1 MTMKGFT
8 RILLLTAAAILLI
21 SSLGT
26 AGAQD
31 EEVTLDLW
39 MFLDGT
45 GFLPSVVEA
54 FEAAHPN
61 IKVQIT
67 DVPEGEYVT
76 KVDTALLAGQP
87 PDIAFPYVIRWIRA
101 GLVAPIDETLE
112 AAGVELED
120 YNAGAVSRNCS
131 LDGRVYCL
139 GTFTAGYN
147 IFYNKDI
154 FDAAGLPHLSSTEPV
169 TIDEYADLVAQLSAY
184 SEDMSERVWGGTL
197 PMPWWTD
204 AANYFSEDGRSVV
217 GYVNDEATA
226 HFYQVVAD
234 MAGTE
239 GILSSADLSL
249 AGSSAND
256 LLAAGQLAMAMADS
270 PIAQPLLEA
279 AGVNWGAAPPPV
291 EAEGDPAWVY
301 TASDELMAMSGSDNL
316 EEALQF
322 VLFWATEGN
331 RLRAEAGGL
340 PMNMRMA
347 EEMGWAEGSVGR
359 QELLEAISLGRSTVF
374 VPTVWGAYGEIAE
387 AINSLMIEDG
397 MSAQDALDEIAP
409 IIQDDLDQLWET
421 WDTFE
426 S

>member
-1 MTMKGFT
+1 MTRFT
-8 RILLLTAAAILLI
+8 RILLLAAIAILL
-21 SSLGT
+21 SSTFG
-26 AGAQD
+26 AAVAQD
-31 EEVTLDLW
+31 DAVTLDLW

-101 GLVAPIDETLE
+101 GLVAPIDGALE
-112 AAGVELED
+112 SAGVNLED

-131 LDGRVYCL
+131 LNGQVYCL

-147 IFYNKDI
+147 LFYNKDL
-154 FDAAGLPHLSSTEPV
+154 FDAAGVEHLSSTVPI
-169 TIDEYADLVAQLSAY
+169 TIDKYADIVAQLAAY
-184 SEDMSERVWGGTL
+184 SDDMSERVWGGTL
-197 PMPWWTD
+197 PMPWWMD
-204 AANYFSEDGRSVV
+204 AANYFSEDGRSVM
-217 GYVNDEATA
+217 GHVNDEATA

-234 MAGTE
+234 MAATDA
-239 GILSSADLSL
+239 ILSSADLSL
-249 AGSSAND
+249 VGNSAND
-256 LLAAGQLAMAMADS
+256 MLASGQLAMAMADS

-291 EAEGDPAWVY
+291 ESEGDPAWVY
-301 TASDELMAMSGSDNL
+301 TGSDELMALSGSDNL

-322 VLFWATEGN
+322 ILFWATEGN
-331 RLRAEAGGL
+331 RMRAEAGGL

-347 EEMGWAEGSVGR
+347 QEMNWAQGSEGR
-359 QELLEAISLGRSTVF
+359 QELLDAIGLGRSTVF

-397 MSAQDALDEIAP
+397 MPAQEALDEVAP
-409 IIQDDLDQLWET
+409 AIQEDLDELWET
-421 WDTFE
+421 WDNFE
-426 S
+426 A

>member
-1 MTMKGFT
+1 MKRIGRIILLAAT
-8 RILLLTAAAILLI
+8 AILLL
-21 SSLGT
+21 SNFGT
-26 AGAQD
+26 SAAQD
-31 EEVTLDLW
+31 ETVTLDLW

-101 GLVAPIDETLE
+101 GMVAPIDEVLE
-112 AAGVELED
+112 SAGIDIED
-120 YNAGAVSRNCS
+120 YNAGAVSRNCA
-131 LDGRVYCL
+131 LAGQVYCL

-154 FDAAGLPHLSSTEPV
+154 FDAAGVPHLSSTDPL
-169 TIDEYADLVAQLSAY
+169 TIDEYAELVARLAVYSDDLSQ
-184 SEDMSERVWGGTL
+184 RVWGGTL

-204 AANYFSEDGRSVV
+204 AANYFSEDGRSVM

-234 MAGTE
+234 MAGTDA
-239 GILSSADLSL
+239 ILTSADLSL

-256 LLAAGQLAMAMADS
+256 MLASGQLAMAMADS

-279 AGVNWGAAPPPV
+279 ADVNWGAAPPPV

-301 TASDELMAMSGSDNL
+301 TGSDELMALSGSDNL

-322 VLFWATEGN
+322 ILFWATEGN
-331 RLRAEAGGL
+331 RMRAEAGGL
-340 PMNMRMA
+340 PMNMRLA
-347 EEMGWAEGSVGR
+347 EEMNWAEGSEGR
-359 QELLEAISLGRSTVF
+359 LELLAAINLGRSTVF

-397 MSAQDALDEIAP
+397 IPAQEALDEIAP
-409 IIQDDLDQLWET
+409 VIQDDLDQLWET

>member
-1 MTMKGFT
+1 MKGFT
-8 RILLLTAAAILLI
+8 RMLLLTATVMLLA
-21 SSLGT
+21 SSLG
-26 AGAQD
+26 AAAAQD
-31 EEVTLDLW
+31 EQVTLDLW

-61 IKVQIT
+61 ISVQIT

-101 GLVAPIDETLE
+101 GLVAPIDEALE
-112 AAGVELED
+112 AAGVDIEE

-147 IFYNKDI
+147 IFYNKDV
-154 FDAAGLPHLSSTEPV
+154 FDAAGLPYLSPTEPI
-169 TIDEYADLVAQLSAY
+169 TIDEYADLVAQLAVY
-184 SEDMSERVWGGTL
+184 SDDMSERVWGGTL

-204 AANYFSEDGRSVV
+204 AANYFSEDGRSVI
-217 GYVNDEATA
+217 GYVNDEATV

-234 MAGTE
+234 MAGTNA
-239 GILSSADLSL
+239 ILTAADLSL
-249 AGSSAND
+249 AGNSADD
-256 LLAAGQLAMAMADS
+256 LLAAGQLALAMSDS

-301 TASDELMAMSGSDNL
+301 TGSDELMALSGSDNL

-322 VLFWATEGN
+322 IVFWATEGN
-331 RLRAEAGGL
+331 RLRLEAGGL
-340 PMNMRMA
+340 PMNMRLA
-347 EEMGWAEGSVGR
+347 EEMNWAEGSEGR
-359 QELLEAISLGRSTVF
+359 QELLQAISLGRSTVF

-397 MSAQDALDEIAP
+397 MSAQEALDEIAP
-409 IIQDDLDQLWET
+409 AIQDDLDQLWET
-421 WDTFE
+421 WDTFQAE
-426 S
+426 

>member
-1 MTMKGFT
+1 MNRTA
-8 RILLLTAAAILLI
+8 RILLVALAAILMSSFFGTAAA
-21 SSLGT
+21 
-26 AGAQD
+26 QD
-31 EEVTLDLW
+31 DDVTLDLW

-101 GLVAPIDETLE
+101 GLVAPIDDALQ
-112 AAGVELED
+112 AAGVDIAD

-131 LDGRVYCL
+131 LDGQVFCL

-147 IFYNKDI
+147 IFYNKDV
-154 FDAAGLPHLSSTEPV
+154 FDAAGAPHLSSTEPI
-169 TIDEYADLVAQLSAY
+169 TIDEYADLVAQLAVY
-184 SEDMSERVWGGTL
+184 SDDMSQRVWGGTL
-197 PMPWWTD
+197 PMPWWMD
-204 AANYFSEDGRSVV
+204 AANYFSDDGRSVV
-217 GYVNDEATA
+217 GHVNDEATA

-234 MAGTE
+234 LAGTDA
-239 GILSSADLSL
+239 ILTSADLSL
-249 AGSSAND
+249 VGNSAD
-256 LLAAGQLAMAMADS
+256 GMLASGQLAMAMADS
-270 PIAQPLLEA
+270 PIAQPMLEA

-291 EAEGDPAWVY
+291 EAAGDPAWVY
-301 TASDELMAMSGSDNL
+301 TGSDELMALSGSDNL
-316 EEALQF
+316 QEALQF

-331 RLRAEAGGL
+331 RMRLEAGGL

-347 EEMGWAEGSVGR
+347 AEMNWAEGSEGR
-359 QELLEAISLGRSTVF
+359 QELLDAISLGRSTVF

-397 MSAQDALDEIAP
+397 MSAQDALDEVTPA
-409 IIQDDLDQLWET
+409 IQDDLDQLWET

-426 S
+426 A

>member
-1 MTMKGFT
+1 MNRFT
-8 RILLLTAAAILLI
+8 RMLLLAAAATLLI
-21 SSLGT
+21 SSFGT
-26 AGAQD
+26 ALAQD

-76 KVDTALLAGQP
+76 KLDTAFLAGQP

-101 GLVAPIDETLE
+101 GLVAPIDEVLE
-112 AAGVELED
+112 SAGVNIED
-120 YNAGAVSRNCS
+120 YNAGAVSRNCA

-147 IFYNKDI
+147 IFYNKDV
-154 FDAAGLPHLSSTEPV
+154 FDAAGVEHLSSTEPI
-169 TIDEYADLVAQLSAY
+169 TIDEYADLVAQLSVY
-184 SEDMSERVWGGTL
+184 SDDMSERVWGGTL
-197 PMPWWTD
+197 PMPWWMD
-204 AANYFSEDGRSVV
+204 AANYFSEDGRSVI
-217 GYVNDEATA
+217 GHVNDEATA
-226 HFYQVVAD
+226 HFYQLVAD
-234 MAGTE
+234 MAGTD

-249 AGSSAND
+249 AGNSAND

-291 EAEGDPAWVY
+291 EVEGDPAWVY
-301 TASDELMAMSGSDNL
+301 TGSDELMALSGSDNL

-347 EEMGWAEGSVGR
+347 EEMNWADGSEGR
-359 QELLEAISLGRSTVF
+359 QELIEAINLGRSTVF

-397 MSAQDALDEIAP
+397 IPAQEALDEIAP
-409 IIQDDLDQLWET
+409 AIQEDLDQLWET

-426 S
+426 A

>member
-1 MTMKGFT
+1 MNRLA
-8 RILLLTAAAILLI
+8 RILLLAATAILL
-21 SSLGT
+21 SSFFGT
-26 AGAQD
+26 AVAQD

-61 IKVQIT
+61 INVQIT

-76 KVDTALLAGQP
+76 KLDTAFLAGQP

-101 GLVAPIDETLE
+101 GLVAPIDEMLE
-112 AAGVELED
+112 SAGVDIED
-120 YNAGAVSRNCS
+120 YNAGAVSRNCT

-147 IFYNKDI
+147 IFYNKDV
-154 FDAAGLPHLSSTEPV
+154 FDAAGMPHLSPTEPI
-169 TIDEYADLVAQLSAY
+169 TIDEYANLVAQLSVY
-184 SEDMSERVWGGTL
+184 SDDMSERVWGGTL

-204 AANYFSEDGRSVV
+204 AANYFSEDGRSVM

-234 MAGTE
+234 MAGTD
-239 GILSSADLSL
+239 GILTSADLSL
-249 AGSSAND
+249 AGNSAND
-256 LLAAGQLAMAMADS
+256 MLASGQLAMAMADS

-301 TASDELMAMSGSDNL
+301 TGSDEMMALSGSDNL
-316 EEALQF
+316 EEALRF
-322 VLFWATEGN
+322 ILFWATEGN
-331 RLRAEAGGL
+331 RMRAEAGGL

-347 EEMGWAEGSVGR
+347 EEMNWAEGSEGR
-359 QELLEAISLGRSTVF
+359 QELLEAINLGRSTVF

-397 MSAQDALDEIAP
+397 IPAQEALDEIAP

-426 S
+426 SE

>member
-1 MTMKGFT
+1 MSRFT
-8 RILLLTAAAILLI
+8 PVIILVATAMLL
-21 SSLGT
+21 SFSFGT
-26 AGAQD
+26 AIAQD

-76 KVDTALLAGQP
+76 KVDTAFLAGQP

-101 GLVAPIDETLE
+101 GLVAPIDQTLE
-112 AAGVELED
+112 AAGVEIED
-120 YNAGAVSRNCS
+120 YNAGAVSRNCT

-147 IFYNKDI
+147 IFYNKDS
-154 FDAAGLPHLSSTEPV
+154 FDAAGVPHLSPTEPI
-169 TIDEYADLVAQLSAY
+169 TIDEYADIVAQLAVY

-204 AANYFSEDGRSVV
+204 AANYFSADGRNVI

-226 HFYQVVAD
+226 HFYQLVAD
-234 MAGTE
+234 MAGT
-239 GILSSADLSL
+239 GAILTTADLSL
-249 AGSSAND
+249 VGNSAD
-256 LLAAGQLAMAMADS
+256 DMLASGQLAMAMSDS

-291 EAEGDPAWVY
+291 EVEGDPAWVY
-301 TASDELMAMSGSDNL
+301 TGSDELMALSGSDNL
-316 EEALQF
+316 PEALQF
-322 VLFWATEGN
+322 ILFWATEGN
-331 RLRAEAGGL
+331 RMRLEAGGL

-347 EEMGWAEGSVGR
+347 EEMDWAEGSEGR
-359 QELLEAISLGRSTVF
+359 QELLQAISLGRSTVF
-374 VPTVWGAYGEIAE
+374 VPTVWGAYEQIAE

-397 MSAQDALDEIAP
+397 IPAQEALDEIAP
-409 IIQDDLDQLWET
+409 VIQDDLDQLWET
-421 WDTFE
+421 WDTFAG
-426 S
+426 

>member
-1 MTMKGFT
+1 MKGLS
-8 RILLLTAAAILLI
+8 RILFVAASVMLLLVSLGAAA
-21 SSLGT
+21 
-26 AGAQD
+26 AQD

-76 KVDTALLAGQP
+76 KVDTAFLAGQP

-101 GLVAPIDETLE
+101 GLVAPIDEVLE
-112 AAGVELED
+112 SAGVDIED
-120 YNAGAVSRNCS
+120 YNAGAVSRNCA
-131 LDGRVYCL
+131 LAGQVYCL

-147 IFYNKDI
+147 IFYNKDV
-154 FDAAGLPHLSSTEPV
+154 FDAAGVAHLSPTEPV
-169 TIDEYADLVAQLSAY
+169 TIDEYAELVAQLSAY
-184 SEDMSERVWGGTL
+184 SDDMSERVWGGTL

-204 AANYFSEDGRSVV
+204 AANYFSEDGRSVI
-217 GYVNDEATA
+217 GYVNDEATV

-239 GILSSADLSL
+239 GILTAADLNL
-249 AGSSAND
+249 AGNSAND
-256 LLAAGQLAMAMADS
+256 LLSSGQLAMAMADS
-270 PIAQPLLEA
+270 PIAQPVLEA

-291 EAEGDPAWVY
+291 ESEGDPAWVY
-301 TASDELMAMSGSDNL
+301 TGSDELMALSGSDNL

-322 VLFWATEGN
+322 ILFWATEGN
-331 RLRAEAGGL
+331 RMRTEAGGL
-340 PMNMRMA
+340 PMNMRLA
-347 EEMGWAEGSVGR
+347 EEMNWAEGSEGR
-359 QELLEAISLGRSTVF
+359 QELLDAISLGRATVF

-397 MSAQDALDEIAP
+397 ISAQEALDEIAP
-409 IIQDDLDQLWET
+409 VIQDDLDQLWET
-421 WDTFE
+421 WDNFE
-426 S
+426 SE

>member
-1 MTMKGFT
+1 MKGFT
-8 RILLLTAAAILLI
+8 RMLLLTAAVILLF
-21 SSLGT
+21 SSFGT
-26 AGAQD
+26 AVAQD
-31 EEVTLDLW
+31 EAVTLDLW

-61 IKVQIT
+61 ISVQIT

-101 GLVAPIDETLE
+101 GLVAPIDEALE
-112 AAGVELED
+112 AAGVDLEE

-147 IFYNKDI
+147 IFYNKDV
-154 FDAAGLPHLSSTEPV
+154 FDAAGVPHLSPTEPI
-169 TIDEYADLVAQLSAY
+169 TIDEYADIVAQLAVY
-184 SEDMSERVWGGTL
+184 SDDMSERVWGGTL
-197 PMPWWTD
+197 PMPWWMD
-204 AANYFSEDGRSVV
+204 AANYFSEDGRSVL
-217 GYVNDEATA
+217 GHVNDEATV

-234 MAGTE
+234 MAATNA
-239 GILSSADLSL
+239 ILTAADLSL
-249 AGSSAND
+249 AGNSAD
-256 LLAAGQLAMAMADS
+256 DMLAAGQLAMAMSDS

-291 EAEGDPAWVY
+291 ETEGDPAWVY
-301 TASDELMAMSGSDNL
+301 TGSDELMALSGSDNL

-322 VLFWATEGN
+322 IVFWATEGN
-331 RLRAEAGGL
+331 RMRLEAGGL
-340 PMNMRMA
+340 PMNMRLA
-347 EEMGWAEGSVGR
+347 EEMNWAEGSEGR
-359 QELLEAISLGRSTVF
+359 QELLAAISLGRSTVF

-387 AINSLMIEDG
+387 AINSLMIEDD

-409 IIQDDLDQLWET
+409 AIQDDLDQLWET
-421 WDTFE
+421 WDTFQAE
-426 S
+426 

>member
-1 MTMKGFT
+1 MNRFT
-8 RILLLTAAAILLI
+8 RTLLLAAAATLLI
-21 SSLGT
+21 SSFGT
-26 AGAQD
+26 AAAQD

-76 KVDTALLAGQP
+76 KLDTAFLAGQP

-101 GLVAPIDETLE
+101 GLVAPIDEVLE
-112 AAGVELED
+112 SAGVNIED
-120 YNAGAVSRNCS
+120 YNAGAVSRNCA

-147 IFYNKDI
+147 IFYNKDV
-154 FDAAGLPHLSSTEPV
+154 FDAAGVEHLSSTEPI
-169 TIDEYADLVAQLSAY
+169 TIDEYADLVAQLSVY
-184 SEDMSERVWGGTL
+184 SDDMSQRVWGGTL
-197 PMPWWTD
+197 PMPWWMD
-204 AANYFSEDGRSVV
+204 AANYFSEDGRSVI
-217 GYVNDEATA
+217 GHVNDEATA
-226 HFYQVVAD
+226 HFYQLVAD
-234 MAGTE
+234 MAGTD

-249 AGSSAND
+249 AGNSAND
-256 LLAAGQLAMAMADS
+256 MLAAGQLAMAMADS

-291 EAEGDPAWVY
+291 EVEGDPAWVY
-301 TASDELMAMSGSDNL
+301 TGSDELMALSGSDNL

-347 EEMGWAEGSVGR
+347 EEMNWADGSEGR
-359 QELLEAISLGRSTVF
+359 QELLEAINLGRSTVF

-397 MSAQDALDEIAP
+397 IPAQEALDEIAP
-409 IIQDDLDQLWET
+409 AIQEDLDQLWET

-426 S
+426 A

>member
-1 MTMKGFT
+1 MNRFT
-8 RILLLTAAAILLI
+8 RTLLLAAAATLLI
-21 SSLGT
+21 SSFGT
-26 AGAQD
+26 AAAQD

-76 KVDTALLAGQP
+76 KLDTAFLAGQP

-101 GLVAPIDETLE
+101 GLVAPIDEVLE
-112 AAGVELED
+112 SAGVNIED
-120 YNAGAVSRNCS
+120 YNAGAVSRNCA

-147 IFYNKDI
+147 IFYNKDV
-154 FDAAGLPHLSSTEPV
+154 FDAAGVEHLSSTEPI
-169 TIDEYADLVAQLSAY
+169 TIDEYADLVAQLSVY
-184 SEDMSERVWGGTL
+184 SDDMSERVWGGTL
-197 PMPWWTD
+197 PMPWWMD
-204 AANYFSEDGRSVV
+204 AANYFSEDGRSVI

-226 HFYQVVAD
+226 HFYQLVAD
-234 MAGTE
+234 MAGTD

-249 AGSSAND
+249 AGNSAND

-291 EAEGDPAWVY
+291 EVEGDPAWVY
-301 TASDELMAMSGSDNL
+301 TGSDELMALSGSDNL

-347 EEMGWAEGSVGR
+347 EEMNWADGSEGR
-359 QELLEAISLGRSTVF
+359 QELLEAINLGRSTVF

-397 MSAQDALDEIAP
+397 IPAQEALDEIAP
-409 IIQDDLDQLWET
+409 AIQEDLDQLWET

-426 S
+426 A

>member
-1 MTMKGFT
+1 MKGFT
-8 RILLLTAAAILLI
+8 RILLLTAAALLLI

-169 TIDEYADLVAQLSAY
+169 TIDAYADLVAQLSAY

-204 AANYFSEDGRSVV
+204 AANYFSEDGRNVV

-291 EAEGDPAWVY
+291 EAEGDAAWVY
-301 TASDELMAMSGSDNL
+301 TGSDELMAMSGSDNL

-340 PMNMRMA
+340 PMNMRLA
-347 EEMGWAEGSVGR
+347 EEMNWAEGSVGR

-426 S
+426 A

>member
-1 MTMKGFT
+1 MPRFSRM
-8 RILLLTAAAILLI
+8 LLLAVIAIFLSSGFGMAAA
-21 SSLGT
+21 
-26 AGAQD
+26 QD
-31 EEVTLDLW
+31 DVTLDLW
-39 MFLDGT
+39 MFLDGS

-54 FEAAHPN
+54 FEAEYPH
-61 IKVQIT
+61 ITVQIT

-76 KVDTALLAGQP
+76 KVDTAFLAGQP

-101 GLVAPIDETLE
+101 GLVAPIDEALE
-112 AAGVELED
+112 SAGVDIED
-120 YNAGAVSRNCS
+120 YNAGAVSRNCT

-147 IFYNKDI
+147 IFYNKDV
-154 FDAAGLPHLSSTEPV
+154 FDAAGLPHLSPTEPI
-169 TIDEYADLVAQLSAY
+169 TIDEYADLVDQLSVY

-204 AANYFSEDGRSVV
+204 AANYFSEDGRSVI
-217 GYVNDEATA
+217 GYVNDEATV

-234 MAGTE
+234 MAATDA
-239 GILSSADLSL
+239 ILTSADLSL
-249 AGSSAND
+249 VGNSTD
-256 LLAAGQLAMAMADS
+256 DMLASGQLALAMADS

-301 TASDELMAMSGSDNL
+301 TGSDELMALSGSDNL

-322 VLFWATEGN
+322 IVFWATEGN
-331 RLRAEAGGL
+331 RMRLEAGGL
-340 PMNMRMA
+340 PMNMRLA
-347 EEMGWAEGSVGR
+347 EEANWAEGSEGR
-359 QELLEAISLGRSTVF
+359 AELLQAISLGRSTVF

-397 MSAQDALDEIAP
+397 LSAQEALDEIAP
-409 IIQDDLDQLWET
+409 VIQEDLDQLWET
-421 WDTFE
+421 WDTFQAE
-426 S
+426 

>member
-1 MTMKGFT
+1 MNRLT
-8 RILLLTAAAILLI
+8 RIFLLAATAILL
-21 SSLGT
+21 SSFFGT
-26 AGAQD
+26 AAAQD

-61 IKVQIT
+61 IKVRIT

-76 KVDTALLAGQP
+76 KVDTAFLAGQP

-101 GLVAPIDETLE
+101 GLVAPIDDVLE
-112 AAGVELED
+112 SAGVNIED
-120 YNAGAVSRNCS
+120 YNAGAVSRNCA
-131 LDGRVYCL
+131 LDGQVFCL

-147 IFYNKDI
+147 IFYNKDV
-154 FDAAGLPHLSSTEPV
+154 FDAAGAPHLSSTEPI
-169 TIDEYADLVAQLSAY
+169 TIDEYAGLVAQLSAY
-184 SEDMSERVWGGTL
+184 SDDMSERVWGGTL

-204 AANYFSEDGRSVV
+204 AANYFSEDGRSVM

-234 MAGTE
+234 MAGTD

-249 AGSSAND
+249 VGNSAND
-256 LLAAGQLAMAMADS
+256 MLAAGQLAMAMADS

-301 TASDELMAMSGSDNL
+301 TGSDELMALSGSDNL
-316 EEALQF
+316 QEALQF
-322 VLFWATEGN
+322 ILFWATEGN
-331 RLRAEAGGL
+331 RMRAEAGGL

-347 EEMGWAEGSVGR
+347 EEMNWAEGSEGR
-359 QELLEAISLGRSTVF
+359 QELLEAINLGRSTVF

-397 MSAQDALDEIAP
+397 IPAQEALDEIAP

-426 S
+426 TE

>member
-1 MTMKGFT
+1 MKRFT
-8 RILLLTAAAILLI
+8 KTLLLAATILLI

-26 AGAQD
+26 AFAQD

-76 KVDTALLAGQP
+76 KVDTAFLAGQP

-101 GLVAPIDETLE
+101 GLVAPIDDVLE
-112 AAGVELED
+112 SAGVDIDD
-120 YNAGAVSRNCS
+120 YNAGAVSRNCA
-131 LDGRVYCL
+131 LDGQVFCL

-147 IFYNKDI
+147 IFYNKDV
-154 FDAAGLPHLSSTEPV
+154 FDAAGLPHLSSTEPI
-169 TIDEYADLVAQLSAY
+169 TIDEYAELVAQLSVY
-184 SEDMSERVWGGTL
+184 SDDMSARVWGGTL

-204 AANYFSEDGRSVV
+204 AANYFSEDGRSVM

-234 MAGTE
+234 MAGTD
-239 GILSSADLSL
+239 GILTSADLSL
-249 AGSSAND
+249 VGNSAND
-256 LLAAGQLAMAMADS
+256 MLAAGQLAMAMADS

-301 TASDELMAMSGSDNL
+301 TGSDELMALSDSDNL

-322 VLFWATEGN
+322 ILFWATEGN

-347 EEMGWAEGSVGR
+347 EEMNWAQGSEGR
-359 QELLEAISLGRSTVF
+359 QELLEAIALGRSTVF

-397 MSAQDALDEIAP
+397 IPAQEALDEIAP
-409 IIQDDLDQLWET
+409 VIQDDLDQLWET
-421 WDTFE
+421 WDTFKSE
-426 S
+426 

>member
-1 MTMKGFT
+1 MKGLS
-8 RILLLTAAAILLI
+8 RILLVAASAMLLFVSLGAAA
-21 SSLGT
+21 
-26 AGAQD
+26 AQD
-31 EEVTLDLW
+31 EEVALDLW

-61 IKVQIT
+61 ITVQIT

-76 KVDTALLAGQP
+76 KVDTAFLAGQP

-101 GLVAPIDETLE
+101 GLVAPIDDVLE
-112 AAGVELED
+112 SAGVDIED
-120 YNAGAVSRNCS
+120 YNAGAVSRNCA
-131 LDGRVYCL
+131 LAGQVYCL

-147 IFYNKDI
+147 IFYNKDV
-154 FDAAGLPHLSSTEPV
+154 FDAAGVAHLSPTAPI
-169 TIDEYADLVAQLSAY
+169 TIDEYAELVARLTVY
-184 SEDMSERVWGGTL
+184 SDDMSERVWGGTL

-204 AANYFSEDGRSVV
+204 AANYFSEDGRSVI

-239 GILSSADLSL
+239 GILTTADLNLAGNSAD
-249 AGSSAND
+249 GM
-256 LLAAGQLAMAMADS
+256 LAAGQLAMAMADS

-291 EAEGDPAWVY
+291 ESEGDPAWVY
-301 TASDELMAMSGSDNL
+301 TGSDELMALSGSDNL

-322 VLFWATEGN
+322 ILFWATEGN
-331 RLRAEAGGL
+331 RMRAEAGGL
-340 PMNMRMA
+340 PMNMRLA
-347 EEMGWAEGSVGR
+347 EEMNWAEGSEGR
-359 QELLEAISLGRSTVF
+359 QELLDAINLGRATVF
-374 VPTVWGAYGEIAE
+374 VPTVWDAYGEIAE

-397 MSAQDALDEIAP
+397 VPAQEALDEIAP
-409 IIQDDLDQLWET
+409 GIQDDLDQLWET
-421 WDTFE
+421 WDNFE
-426 S
+426 SE

>member
-1 MTMKGFT
+1 MNRFN
-8 RILLLTAAAILLI
+8 RLLLLAAIAMLLSAFFGTAAA
-21 SSLGT
+21 
-26 AGAQD
+26 QD
-31 EEVTLDLW
+31 DEVTLDLW

-45 GFLPSVVEA
+45 GFLPAVVEA

-61 IKVQIT
+61 INVQIT

-76 KVDTALLAGQP
+76 KVDTAFLAGQP

-101 GLVAPIDETLE
+101 GLVAPIDDALE

-131 LDGRVYCL
+131 LDGQVYCL

-169 TIDEYADLVAQLSAY
+169 TIDEYAELVAQLSSY
-184 SEDMSERVWGGTL
+184 SEDLSERVWGGTL
-197 PMPWWTD
+197 PMPWWMD
-204 AANYFSEDGRSVV
+204 AANYFSDDGRSVI
-217 GYVNDEATA
+217 GHVNDEATA

-234 MAGTE
+234 MAATDA
-239 GILSSADLSL
+239 ILTGADMSLVGNSAD
-249 AGSSAND
+249 G
-256 LLAAGQLAMAMADS
+256 LLASGQLAMAMADS

-291 EAEGDPAWVY
+291 ESEGDPAWVY
-301 TASDELMAMSGSDNL
+301 TGSDELMALSGSDNL
-316 EEALQF
+316 QEALQF

-331 RLRAEAGGL
+331 RMRLESGGL

-347 EEMGWAEGSVGR
+347 EEMNWAEGSEGR
-359 QELLEAISLGRSTVF
+359 QELLEAINLGRSTVF

-397 MSAQDALDEIAP
+397 MSAQDALDEITPA
-409 IIQDDLDQLWET
+409 IQEDLDQLWET

-426 S
+426 G